1 MVLELKRCLFKES
14 GFYVLKKLKILLSNL
29 SINTVDL
36 QTQIILDIKKR
47 QFVLREG
54 SRLAEV
60 EHESVIQ
67 SRDFLGG
74 HFNSQLKLNSQ
85 AGTKG

>member
-36 QTQIILDIKKR
+36 QTQIILDIKKALICTQR
-47 QFVLREG
+47 GQQTG
-54 SRLAEV
+54 
-60 EHESVIQ
+60 
-67 SRDFLGG
+67 
-74 HFNSQLKLNSQ
+74 
-85 AGTKG
+85 

>member
-36 QTQIILDIKKR
+36 QTQIILDIKKALICTQR
-47 QFVLREG
+47 GKQTG
-54 SRLAEV
+54 
-60 EHESVIQ
+60 
-67 SRDFLGG
+67 
-74 HFNSQLKLNSQ
+74 
-85 AGTKG
+85 